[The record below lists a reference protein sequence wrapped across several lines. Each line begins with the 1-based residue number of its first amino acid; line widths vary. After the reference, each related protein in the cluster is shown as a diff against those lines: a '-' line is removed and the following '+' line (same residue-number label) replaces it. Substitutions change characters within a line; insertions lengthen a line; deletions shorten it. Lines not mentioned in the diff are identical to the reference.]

1 MRCVVCALS
10 SCLAG
15 IVFAGS
21 AELGIQ
27 PVRVTLSVKAP
38 ASQLEAGN
46 AGDAPDLLQSQIY
59 VWTRHNCVDALEP
72 TDAVV
77 VSPPIFTVEPNSKQ
91 VVRIL
96 LINQDAEPQERT
108 LRVVFTEIGAAQPDA
123 GSVSTRLAVSL
134 PRFVLPAVPAAPKLE
149 WAVARESAILRVTV
163 RNAGNAHTRL
173 RALRLTAKDGTLI
186 AEETHTDYLLAG
198 DSCNWSLPAE
208 HLTPGATLVAVTE
221 ERETTLAVPTS

>member
-1 MRCVVCALS
+1 
-10 SCLAG
+10 
-15 IVFAGS
+15 
-21 AELGIQ
+21 
-27 PVRVTLSVKAP
+27 VRVTLSLKAP
-38 ASQLEAGN
+38 AAQLEAGN
-46 AGDAPDLLQSQIY
+46 AGDAPDLLQSQTY
-59 VWTRHNCVDALEP
+59 RWSRHDCVDALEP

-91 VVRIL
+91 IVRIL
-96 LINQDAEPQERT
+96 LISPEAGPQERT

-134 PRFVLPAVPAAPKLE
+134 PIFVLPAVPAAPKLE
-149 WAVARESAILRVTV
+149 WAVARESATLRVTV

-208 HLTPGATLVAVTE
+208 HLTAGATLVAVTE